1 MNNNEHVNIDQMSLN
16 DEQKRAV
23 ETIEG
28 PLLIVAGAGSGKTK
42 VITHR
47 ILNIIRNG
55 VPASSILAITFTN
68 KAAREMRDRVNSLL
82 TQDKELN
89 RPISSNERPFMST
102 FHALGVHIIR
112 ENADKIG
119 LNKHFSIYDRAD
131 SKRAIKEAMENCN
144 IDPKKFD
151 PNMILNI
158 ISRAKG
164 DGMNYVQYR
173 DVAKEFIEEMA
184 VDVWEKYEII
194 MNKEKSLDFDDLLL
208 KTAHLLETH
217 QSIRE
222 HYSNVWKYIHID
234 EYQDTNKV
242 QYQISRYLA
251 EKNRNIC
258 VVGDAD
264 QNIYTW
270 RGATIENI
278 LKFEKDYPEAT
289 VITLEKNYRSTKTIL
304 SAANSVIE
312 KNTLR
317 KKKKLYTD
325 NEEGDKISLFVSYTE
340 QDEAR
345 TIADTAKE
353 LMKTGVSPS
362 QIAVLY
368 RTNFQS
374 RVVEEFF
381 LKKNLPYQ
389 LLGTKFFERK
399 EVKDIIAYIK
409 ASLNR
414 DGWGDIGRCINT
426 PPRGIGKASLAK
438 LASGREDLINE
449 STKAKI
455 ADFWKLLDD
464 IKEEI
469 HTKKPSEV
477 IKFILENTGMEKS
490 MRAGDSEDEERILN
504 ARELVSVAKQYDH
517 MTPDIAIETF
527 LTNAALSS
535 DQDEIKDNKEG
546 VKLMTVHAAKGLE
559 FEHVFV
565 AGLEENLFPL
575 KHLDEGEISKSEEEE
590 ERRLFYVAITRA
602 KKKLYLSYS
611 IVRTIYGSERVN
623 APSEFINDIEKNLI
637 DENTEA
643 KPTGVKAIFIDF

>member
-1 MNNNEHVNIDQMSLN
+1 MNLNE
-16 DEQKRAV
+16 EQKKAV
-23 ETIEG
+23 ETTEG
-28 PLLIVAGAGSGKTK
+28 PVLIVAGAGSGKTK

-47 ILNIIRNG
+47 ILNLMKKGI
-55 VPASSILAITFTN
+55 PASSILAITFTN
-68 KAAREMRDRVNSLL
+68 KAAREMKDRVGILL
-82 TQDKELN
+82 SEDNGLN
-89 RPISSNERPFMST
+89 RPISSNERPFIST

-112 ENADKIG
+112 ENASKLG
-119 LNKHFSIYDRAD
+119 LNKHFSIYDRSD

-151 PNMILNI
+151 PNMILNL

-164 DGMNYVQYR
+164 DGMNYIQYR
-173 DVAKEFIEEMA
+173 DTAKGFMEEMTA
-184 VDVWEKYEII
+184 DIWEKYDII

-208 KTAHLLETH
+208 KTAQLLGNN
-217 QSIRE
+217 SVIRE
-222 HYSNVWKYIHID
+222 HYNNVWKYIHID

-278 LKFEKDYPEAT
+278 LKFEKDYPEST

-312 KNTLR
+312 RNTLR

-325 NEEGDKISLFVSYTE
+325 NEDGEKISLFVSYTE

-345 TIADTAKE
+345 TIADTTKE
-353 LMKTGVSPS
+353 LIKSGVSPS

-374 RVVEEFF
+374 RVLEEFF

-399 EVKDIIAYIK
+399 EIKDIIAYIK

-414 DGWGDIGRCINT
+414 EGWGDIGRCINT
-426 PPRGIGKASLAK
+426 PTRGIGKATLAK
-438 LASGREDLINE
+438 LASGQENLINE
-449 STKAKI
+449 STKVKI

-477 IKFILENTGMEKS
+477 IKFVLENTGLERS
-490 MRAGDSEDEERILN
+490 LRTGDNEDEERILN

-517 MTPDIAIETF
+517 LSSDVGMETF

-535 DQDEIKDNKEG
+535 DQDEIKENSEA

-623 APSEFINDIEKNLI
+623 APSEFINDIEKKLI
-637 DENTEA
+637 EENTEP